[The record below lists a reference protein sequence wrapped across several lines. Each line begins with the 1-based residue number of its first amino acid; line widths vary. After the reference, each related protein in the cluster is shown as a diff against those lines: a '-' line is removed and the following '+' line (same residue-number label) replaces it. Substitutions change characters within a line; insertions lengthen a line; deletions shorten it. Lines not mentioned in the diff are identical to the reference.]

1 MNKLAQFISVI
12 AHPILLPTWMF
23 LIIIASGICK
33 AAYLNAGVCI
43 AIVFITTFLI
53 PSLFLLI
60 LKKFGV
66 IHSITMKKR
75 EDRFIP
81 LIVVVVFLFVATRFF
96 SKLAGLEIFNYY
108 LLCNIA
114 LCTIV
119 FWVNIYWKISMHAIG
134 WGGFTAMLFLMSTA
148 SATIY
153 MPYFIASILI
163 SGIVASAR
171 LYLKSHKESQIYTG
185 FVIGFIFVSILY
197 FI

>member
-23 LIIIASGICK
+23 LIVIASGICE
-33 AAYLNAGVCI
+33 AAYLNAGICLGV
-43 AIVFITTFLI
+43 VFVTTFLI
-53 PSLFLLI
+53 PSIFILI
-60 LKKFGV
+60 LKKFGA
-66 IHSITMKKR
+66 IKSITMEKR

-81 LIVVVVFLFVATRFF
+81 LLIIVLFLFVATRFF
-96 SKLAGLEIFNYY
+96 GKLAGLEIFNYY
-108 LLCNIA
+108 LICNIA
-114 LCTIV
+114 LCAVV
-119 FWVNIYWKISMHAIG
+119 FWVNIYWKISMHTIG

-148 SATIY
+148 SAKIY

-171 LYLKSHKESQIYTG
+171 LYLKSHNESQIYTG
-185 FVIGFIFVSILY
+185 FAIGFIFVSILY